1 MMRIARLFVSV
12 AAAVLAT
19 GVASAAAQAKDPAL
33 DKLVADWSAAFGR
46 GDAKAWIRGRLDEVA
61 SGRKGGAL
69 RIGLKVKDDMIQTN
83 TLTSRGKFSQQFGY
97 FEASMRMHAG
107 DGHAGAFR
115 LSTDDDKTPPSIT
128 TSFHGIG
135 KERISPWARAVLDS
149 GAQDFRPDKA
159 IGKFTDI
166 SKKFHTYG
174 ILWTEKGFTWYLD
187 GKAVHKLDRKEFVRP
202 MSLTLTHRI
211 EEQDRPKLILKS
223 LPDDVDIDWVK
234 VWK

>member
-1 MMRIARLFVSV
+1 MISMRPLVLLLAPL
-12 AAAVLAT
+12 AAF
-19 GVASAAAQAKDPAL
+19 AADPSIGK
-33 DKLVADWSAAFGR
+33 KLVFSDDFNAG
-46 GDAKAWIRGRLDEVA
+46 KLDESKWRVT
-61 SGRKGGAL
+61 GGSDLFTFVKVGKENAL
-69 RIGLKVKDDMIQTN
+69 RIGLKMGDDMIQTN
-83 TLTSRGKFSQQFGY
+83 SISTRGKFSQQFGY